1 MDTPITWADNKR
13 LMASLWPRWIPT
25 DAEAGLLNQRWGQLD
40 QAKLRG
46 CIENA
51 RLRRSRSP
59 DLARIHQE
67 YCKITGHGNPGQHV
81 VERTARYLNETR
93 GPSEADTAAWD
104 READAILATATPEE
118 IKEAQ
123 EHYGITPQTRRVVSL
138 MVELRRKA
146 RGRR

>member
-81 VERTARYLNETR
+81 VERTTRYLNETR
-93 GPSEADTAAWD
+93 GPSEADTAAWE
-104 READAILATATPEE
+104 READQILATATPEE

-123 EHYGITPQTRRVVSL
+123 EHYGITPQTRRVLSL
-138 MVELRRKA
+138 MVQLRRDRR
-146 RGRR
+146 RGR

>member
-81 VERTARYLNETR
+81 VERTTRYLNETR
-93 GPSEADTAAWD
+93 GPSEAETAAWE
-104 READAILATATPEE
+104 READQILATATPEE

-123 EHYGITPQTRRVVSL
+123 EHYGITPQTRRVLSL
-138 MVELRRKA
+138 MVQLRRDRR
-146 RGRR
+146 RGR